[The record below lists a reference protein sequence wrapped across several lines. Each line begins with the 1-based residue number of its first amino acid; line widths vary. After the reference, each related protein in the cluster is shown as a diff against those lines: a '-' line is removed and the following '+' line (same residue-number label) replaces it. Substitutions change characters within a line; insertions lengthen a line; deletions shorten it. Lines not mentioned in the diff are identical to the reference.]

1 MLFLHWKWSKITS
14 RENTA
19 GDPCRKSDVPT
30 EPPQSTNLT
39 RDRDK
44 AAESGSVIGEFLAT
58 CRLKCVARPARGTPW
73 TTANPKTTRFVYL
86 ELGEAIDL
94 RWTLRDIR
102 SKRWQL
108 APINPAHIQKLREM
122 GLVDIRE
129 GFPVLANAGPDL
141 ITSSGR

>member
-1 MLFLHWKWSKITS
+1 MDD
-14 RENTA
+14 RQPEN
-19 GDPCRKSDVPT
+19 DPLR
-30 EPPQSTNLT
+30 
-39 RDRDK
+39 
-44 AAESGSVIGEFLAT
+44 
-58 CRLKCVARPARGTPW
+58 
-73 TTANPKTTRFVYL
+73 YL

-129 GFPVLANAGPDL
+129 GFPVLANAGLDL
-141 ITSSGR
+141 IT